1 MLPDRKVIKDL
12 FEGLLGR
19 EVSVSDGKP
28 VDLGIPKPV
37 VASYIDDGHRLR
49 AVVLMDLPLAARS
62 GAAIALVP
70 KGAADDSV
78 DNQLLAPNL
87 FDNASEICNVMAAGL
102 GDAMEVHLRL
112 SMSYAPSDP
121 LPPQVFNTAN
131 QAGGR
136 EDLKLEIA
144 GYGAGGL
151 SMIVAF

>member
-1 MLPDRKVIKDL
+1 MIPDRKVIKDL

-19 EVSVSDGKP
+19 EVSVADGTP
-28 VDLGIPKPV
+28 VDIGIPKPV
-37 VASYIDDGHRLR
+37 VASYVDDTHRLR
-49 AVVLMDLPLAARS
+49 AVVLMDLALAARS

-70 KGAADDSV
+70 KGAADDSI

-112 SMSYAPSDP
+112 SESYAPSDP
-121 LPPQVFNTAN
+121 LPATVFAVAN

-136 EDLKLEIA
+136 EDLKLEIS
-144 GYGAGGL
+144 GYGPGAL
-151 SMIVAF
+151 SIVPAF